1 MSPVQVLP
9 LCKEAGLRVTFP
21 TPYDSAHPNLPVALR
36 NRGASLAT
44 KRLMVMDAC
53 DGCSLSKIGHRLL
66 TDYAKRLGQTAE
78 EYESEMKR
86 RMLEVRCVVCGVGH
100 VMRFVVMGLGPLV
113 WRGPWGVWG
122 VGCRNA
128 CGAVCGV

>member
-86 RMLEVRCVVCGVGH
+86 RMLEVRCVVCGVG
-100 VMRFVVMGLGPLV
+100 
-113 WRGPWGVWG
+113 
-122 VGCRNA
+122 A
-128 CGAVCGV
+128 CDAVCGDGFGAIGVAWAVGRVGRWV